1 MHLLLLPL
9 TGAFLV
15 IRLASLLVTLFAL
28 VDAASR
34 PEAAFV
40 STGKRTKQFWLALLG
55 AGTLLTLIGFFPIF
69 GLVAAIV
76 YIVDVRAAIIRR

>member
-15 IRLASLLVTLFAL
+15 IRIGMLLVVLFAL
-28 VDAASR
+28 VDAVTR
-34 PEAAFV
+34 PEAAFA
-40 STGKRTKQFWLALLG
+40 STGKQTKQFWLAILG
-55 AGTLLTLIGFFPIF
+55 VGTLLTLLGFFSIF

-76 YIVDVRAAIIRR
+76 YIVDVRAAIVRR